1 MKIIEKIDIF
11 LDEARVTLSQQ
22 LTQVALKNSSS
33 IEGTKISPKDAKEL
47 MDYIDR
53 LPKDLKAIF
62 NQAKLPKA
70 LEIFNKIKKG
80 VPIF

>member
-1 MKIIEKIDIF
+1 MKLKEF
-11 LDEARVTLSQQ
+11 LNEARVPLDQQ
-22 LTQVALKNSSS
+22 LYHVVQKNSSRV
-33 IEGTKISPKDAKEL
+33 EGTKISPKDAKEL